1 MIDRRVAIKGLLS
14 LSISPLMPIYAFEM
28 QQKLI
33 PMIPLENQNRLKS
46 RDFKEFIFLAFDY
59 LEEFIDLHKDEII
72 QIGLILLA
80 VSIIIASG
88 LVPTKALIMN
98 LVL

>member
-1 MIDRRVAIKGLLS
+1 MIDRRLAIKGLLS

-88 LVPTKALIMN
+88 LMPTKALIMN